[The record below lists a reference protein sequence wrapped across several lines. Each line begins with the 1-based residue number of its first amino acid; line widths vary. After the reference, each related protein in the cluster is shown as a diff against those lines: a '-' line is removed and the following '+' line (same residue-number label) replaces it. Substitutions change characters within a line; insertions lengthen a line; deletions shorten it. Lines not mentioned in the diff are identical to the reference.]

1 MLLVE
6 KSVWTFQIVLKFLT
20 ILTLLI
26 FSTPSAGVDESYIA
40 AATAGFHGYP
50 LAQQEFLAS
59 PTGLLSKLELVSE
72 VLHIQVCVPGS
83 QSASDGPLSP
93 QKLSLLRTIL
103 QRCPSSTGKLH
114 QQQDVACRK
123 VKKRDYNHI
132 FNNTMVGFSPY
143 TPLLIP

>member
-59 PTGLLSKLELVSE
+59 PTGLLSKLELVSAYPG
-72 VLHIQVCVPGS
+72 LRPRITVCLGWPTLPTE
-83 QSASDGPLSP
+83 A
-93 QKLSLLRTIL
+93 
-103 QRCPSSTGKLH
+103 
-114 QQQDVACRK
+114 
-123 VKKRDYNHI
+123 
-132 FNNTMVGFSPY
+132 
-143 TPLLIP
+143 